1 MKKKILVRG
10 PALSRSGYGEQT
22 RFALRA
28 LKRYQDKID
37 IFLITTSW
45 GATSWITEDD
55 EERQWI
61 DGLLQKTLDYSHSSP
76 NPSYDASLQVTIP
89 GEWEPLAP
97 INIGYTAG
105 VESTKIS
112 PQWLEKTFL
121 MNKIIVPSNHTKNVF
136 ESTQWPAQHQGKQIQ
151 VTCKTPIDVVAF
163 PAKEVEEETIDLN
176 LETDFNFL
184 AVAQVSPRKNIFNT
198 IKWFVEAFHDDDT
211 VGMVVKLSMA
221 KNCHIDK
228 VNTKT
233 NLQRLLADF
242 PDRKCKVYLL
252 HGTLTEGQMKSLYT
266 NEKIKAIVSTS
277 HGEGFGL
284 PLFEAAQHGL
294 PVVAPSWSGQKDFL
308 FAPVTNKKTKKTKK
322 RSLFTKVDYELK
334 PVQQEAVWDN
344 VIIPQSLWCYP
355 KQGSYAMALQKVHKD
370 HSFAKSQA
378 KKLQKH
384 IVETFSEDK
393 QYTAFVE
400 ALGVSLSL
408 DENIED
414 VQAWF
419 NELNKNVET
428 HT

>member
-22 RFALRA
+22 RFALRS
-28 LKRYQDKID
+28 LRRYEENID
-37 IFLITTSW
+37 IFLLTTSW

-61 DGLLQKTLDYSHSSP
+61 DQLLQKTITHSQSGGQ
-76 NPSYDASLQVTIP
+76 YDVSLQVTIP
-89 GEWEPLAP
+89 GEWEALAP
-97 INIGYTAG
+97 VNIGYTAG

-112 PQWLEKTFL
+112 PPWLEKTYSV
-121 MNKIIVPSNHTKNVF
+121 NKIIVPSQHAKQVF
-136 ESTQWPAQHQGKQIQ
+136 ETTTWPAKHQGKVIQ
-151 VTCKTPIDVVAF
+151 VGCKTPVEVVAF
-163 PAKEVEEETIDLN
+163 PAKQVEEEPLDLE

-184 AVAQVSPRKNIFNT
+184 SVAQISPRKNVFNM
-198 IKWFVEAFHDDDT
+198 IKWFVDEFHDDAT
-211 VGMVVKLSMA
+211 TGLVVKLSMA

-228 VNTKT
+228 VNTTTHLK
-233 NLQRLLADF
+233 NLLSEY

-252 HGTLTEGQMKSLYT
+252 HGTLSEGQMKSLYT
-266 NEKIKAIVSTS
+266 NDKIKAIVTTT

-284 PLFEAAQHGL
+284 PLFEAAQYGL
-294 PVVAPSWSGQKDFL
+294 PVVAPAWSGHKDFL
-308 FAPVTNKKTKKTKK
+308 YAPVVNKKTKKTKK

-334 PVQQEAVWDN
+334 PVQQEAVWEN
-344 VIIPQSLWCYP
+344 VIIPQSLWCFP
-355 KQGSYAMALQKVHKD
+355 KQKSFTNALRKVQKD
-370 HSFAKSQA
+370 HGLARSNA

-384 IVETFSEDK
+384 VLETFSEEV
-393 QYTAFVE
+393 QYDAFIS
-400 ALGVSLSL
+400 ALGLNLSK

-428 HT
+428 HS